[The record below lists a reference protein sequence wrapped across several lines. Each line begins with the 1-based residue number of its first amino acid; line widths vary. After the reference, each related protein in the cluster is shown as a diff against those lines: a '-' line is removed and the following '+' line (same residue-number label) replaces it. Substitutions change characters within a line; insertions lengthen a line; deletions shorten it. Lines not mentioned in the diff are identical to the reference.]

1 MSIPEQHFDVWSM
14 DSIYRLP
21 SSQVYNT
28 IYTSIDNL
36 LIFLRLITCF
46 KSEGALSA
54 PERANLSFSSIVRL
68 FGVPKMVLH
77 NHD

>member
-1 MSIPEQHFDVWSM
+1 MFGLWIPFLD
-14 DSIYRLP
+14 Y
-21 SSQVYNT
+21 QVVKFT
-28 IYTSIDNL
+28 ILFIPLLIIL

-54 PERANLSFSSIVRL
+54 PERAKLSFSSIVRL